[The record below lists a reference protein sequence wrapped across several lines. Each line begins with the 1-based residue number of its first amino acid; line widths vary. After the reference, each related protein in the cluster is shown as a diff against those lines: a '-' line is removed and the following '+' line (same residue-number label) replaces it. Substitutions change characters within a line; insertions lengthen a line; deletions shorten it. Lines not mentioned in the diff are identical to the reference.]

1 MKGAPSLSY
10 GRDLVLVLKLYDK
23 EEGLPIVSTFEASS
37 ELASRVYEKRLRVGY
52 LESGQYWPD
61 WFELCD
67 FTDEEIEANVMKQIE
82 NNAFRVALKAAKD
95 NFSEVLMNG

>member
-1 MKGAPSLSY
+1 MATA
-10 GRDLVLVLKLYDK
+10 D
-23 EEGLPIVSTFEASS
+23 GL
-37 ELASRVYEKRLRVGY
+37 G
-52 LESGQYWPD
+52 
-61 WFELCD
+61 

>member
-1 MKGAPSLSY
+1 MVS
-10 GRDLVLVLKLYDK
+10 DLVKYLKSLQDAEKQVSRALKAVEQNEPAMYKMLLSQEKQMATAD
-23 EEGLPIVSTFEASS
+23 GL
-37 ELASRVYEKRLRVGY
+37 G
-52 LESGQYWPD
+52 
-61 WFELCD
+61 

>member
-1 MKGAPSLSY
+1 MYKMLLSQE
-10 GRDLVLVLKLYDK
+10 RQMATAD
-23 EEGLPIVSTFEASS
+23 GL
-37 ELASRVYEKRLRVGY
+37 G
-52 LESGQYWPD
+52 
-61 WFELCD
+61 